1 MKKIYNNIEYAIK
14 TKIKHIEEIE
24 ELSLEKKCD
33 KTISEQE
40 EKFNEEE
47 NERLDS
53 NILRI

>member
-24 ELSLEKKCD
+24 ELSLEKECD